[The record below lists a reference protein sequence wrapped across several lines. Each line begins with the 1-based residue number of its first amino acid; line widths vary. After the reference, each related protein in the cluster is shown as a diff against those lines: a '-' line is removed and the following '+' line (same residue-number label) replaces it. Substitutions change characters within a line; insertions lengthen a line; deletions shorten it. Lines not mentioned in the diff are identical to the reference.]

1 MLKGIYRYY
10 IDYNDDI
17 WPKTTR
23 IVSFG
28 PLVSVFLKLTT
39 IIQRF
44 SNVPKRR
51 DPVLFYYTQPPTRPP
66 QHGHVTTPSHQ
77 QQAAGDDEGSRHTSS
92 SISSLWKKAQTMRDA
107 SFGPLVSF
115 FLIILHYFLIL
126 TSIVLRFSN
135 VPNQRLHHCLGPRAR
150 DASASRAPVLCI
162 THSHHDNT
170 TTSSPHNATT
180 TTPKTHTGA
189 EWL

>member
-66 QHGHVTTPSHQ
+66 QHGHITTSSHQ
-77 QQAAGDDEGSRHTSS
+77 QQAAGDDEGSRCTSS
-92 SISSLWKKAQTMRDA
+92 SISSLQKKAQTTRLA
-107 SFGPLVSF
+107 LFGPLVSF
-115 FLIILHYFLIL
+115 FLIL

-135 VPNQRLHHCLGPRAR
+135 VPNRQLHRRLGPRAQ
-150 DASASRAPVLCI
+150 DASTSRALVLCI

-170 TTSSPHNATT
+170 TTSSPHHATT

-189 EWL
+189 E